1 MTRLQKPN
9 FYDLIKKNLLILNFF
24 FSRGNDHGHNQR
36 LRRSLPETKFVEK

>member
-9 FYDLIKKNLLILNFF
+9 FYDLIKKILLILNFF
-24 FSRGNDHGHNQR
+24 FSRGSHGHNQR